1 MQPRKFY
8 QLIRNMNF
16 LSILPFFFIE
26 EIRLNIRRVKILY
39 VFFKE
44 FSIFRFFA
52 YLINNSIIPCR
63 DKTFRNYILK
73 NSQKWKNED
82 NSKKANGKKILVTN
96 IFNHLGY
103 TISELVM
110 GKNLTNILNAECIGI
125 LNYYDL
131 KRILLFRSFGIKK
144 IIFLKSSN
152 FFVRLKYF
160 LKAYFKIRSCRNMD
174 EFLNFNISGVDLG
187 KTVYD
192 HYIRFSGL
200 GTINSFNRKFYANLA
215 RAFLVH
221 HQMEKYFKK
230 YNFISSVQTEIQFIP
245 GAIMFQS
252 ALKNGVNVYS
262 KFGPSNSFTV
272 RKYANIDQKYTARER
287 YSKKIYELINTNIK
301 KKAVEI
307 GGEIIKKRF
316 DCIPGHES
324 FYERFELPDYE
335 RGKKFKKIEKKD
347 FTKEE
352 LCKRLGWK
360 TNCPIAVI
368 FATDLTD
375 GVFSSSTWTVFR
387 DRLTW
392 LRETLYEIKKITNVN
407 WLVKPHPNDEIYGVV
422 TSTISEYE
430 NICLNLDHVKI
441 FPEDASKRSIT
452 KFIDAALTL
461 NCSAAYEYPCFG
473 IPTIVPKESAVS
485 GFGFTVEPKSKDEF
499 FCELKNIRE
508 LKKLNIQQV
517 ELAKIYTFIY
527 MKLAVVASNLI
538 APHDKA
544 HIIDEKSYWNEMV
557 KLLDKYNYKDDLLMK
572 MMKIQETNND
582 THTINYDM
590 IMNKSL
596 DTTINKINRT

>member
-1 MQPRKFY
+1 MQPGKLY
-8 QLIRNMNF
+8 KLIKNMNF
-16 LSILPFFFIE
+16 LLILLFFFIE

-39 VFFKE
+39 IFFKE

-52 YLINNSIIPCR
+52 YLFNNSIIPCR
-63 DKTFRNYILK
+63 DKTFRDYILK
-73 NSQKWKNED
+73 NSQKWKNKD
-82 NSKKANGKKILVTN
+82 NSKNTNGKKILVTN
-96 IFNHLGY
+96 IFHHATY
-103 TISELVM
+103 TITEVVL
-110 GKNLTNILNAECIGI
+110 GKNLTDILNAEGIGI

-152 FFVRLKYF
+152 FFVRLRYF
-160 LKAYFKIRSCRNMD
+160 VKAYFKIRSCRNMD
-174 EFLNFNISGVDLG
+174 EFLNFNINGVDIG

-192 HYIRFSGL
+192 HCIRYSGI
-200 GTINSFNRKFYANLA
+200 GTTNTFNSKFYANLA

-230 YNFISSVQTEIQFIP
+230 YNFVSSVQTEVQFIP

-262 KFGPSNSFTV
+262 KFGKSNSFTV
-272 RKYANIDQKYTARER
+272 RKCTNIDQKYTTRDR
-287 YSKKIYELINTNIK
+287 FSKKIYELININIK

-307 GGEIIKKRF
+307 GGEMINKRF
-316 DCIPGHES
+316 DNIPGYES
-324 FYERFELPDYE
+324 FLERFELPEYQ
-335 RGKKFKKIEKKD
+335 RGKKFKIIEKKD

-360 TNCPIAVI
+360 TNYPIAVI

-375 GVFSSSTWTVFR
+375 GVFNSSSWTVFR

-430 NICLNLDHVKI
+430 NICLNFDHIKI
-441 FPEDASKRSIT
+441 FPEDVSKRSIT

-461 NCSAAYEYPCFG
+461 NGSAASEYPCFG

-485 GFGFTVEPKSKDEF
+485 GYGFTIEPKSKDEF
-499 FCELKNIRE
+499 FYELKNIRE

-517 ELAKIYTFIY
+517 ELAKIYIFIY
-527 MKLAVVASNLI
+527 MKLARVTSNLI
-538 APHDKA
+538 APHGKA
-544 HIIDEKSYWNEMV
+544 HVDEKSYWNEMV

-590 IMNKSL
+590 IMNKSF
-596 DTTINKINRT
+596 DSTINELI

>member
-1 MQPRKFY
+1 MQPIK
-8 QLIRNMNF
+8 LDKSIKNINF
-16 LSILPFFFIE
+16 LLILLFFFIE

-39 VFFKE
+39 IFFKE

-52 YLINNSIIPCR
+52 YLINNSIVPSR
-63 DKTFRNYILK
+63 DKTFRDYILK
-73 NSQKWKNED
+73 NSQKWKNKD
-82 NSKKANGKKILVTN
+82 NSKNTNGKKILVTN

-103 TISELVM
+103 TISELVLS
-110 GKNLTNILNAECIGI
+110 KNLTNILNAECIGI

-152 FFVRLKYF
+152 FFIRLKYF
-160 LKAYFKIRSCRNMD
+160 VKAYFKIRSCKNMD
-174 EFLNFNISGVDLG
+174 EFLKFNISGVDIG
-187 KTVYD
+187 KTVYS
-192 HYIRFSGL
+192 HYIRYSGI
-200 GTINSFNRKFYANLA
+200 GTTNTFHRNFYANLA
-215 RAFLVH
+215 SAFLVH

-230 YNFISSVQTEIQFIP
+230 YNFISSIQGEKQFIP

-262 KFGPSNSFTV
+262 KYGPSNSFTV
-272 RKYANIDQKYTARER
+272 RKYTNIDQKYKPIDR
-287 YSKKIYELINTNIK
+287 YSKKIYELININIK

-316 DCIPGHES
+316 DGTPGYET
-324 FYERFELPDYE
+324 FYEFFELPVYAK
-335 RGKKFKKIEKKD
+335 GKKFKKIEKKD

-375 GVFSSSTWTVFR
+375 GVFGHSTWTVFR

-407 WLVKPHPNDEIYGVV
+407 WLIKPHPNDEIYGVV
-422 TSTISEYE
+422 TGTISEYK

-441 FPEDASKRSIT
+441 CPEDISKRSIT
-452 KFIDAALTL
+452 KFIDVALTL
-461 NCSAAYEYPCFG
+461 NSSAAYEYPCFG
-473 IPTIVPKESAVS
+473 IPTIVPTESTVS
-485 GFGFTVEPKSKDEF
+485 GFGFTIDPKSKDEF
-499 FCELKNIRE
+499 FRELKNIRE

-517 ELAKIYTFIY
+517 ELAKIYTFIK
-527 MKLAVVASNLI
+527 MKLAPVSSNLI
-538 APHDKA
+538 AHYDKD
-544 HIIDEKSYWNEMV
+544 HIIDEKNYWNEMI
-557 KLLDKYNYKDDLLMK
+557 KLLDKYNYKDDLQMK

-582 THTINYDM
+582 THSINYDM
-590 IMNKSL
+590 IMNKNF
-596 DTTINKINRT
+596 DPTINKIIA

>member
-1 MQPRKFY
+1 MQQIK
-8 QLIRNMNF
+8 LDKSIKNINF
-16 LSILPFFFIE
+16 LLILLFFFIE
-26 EIRLNIRRVKILY
+26 EIRLNIRRVKILFI
-39 VFFKE
+39 FFKE

-52 YLINNSIIPCR
+52 YLINNSIIPSR
-63 DKTFRNYILK
+63 DKIFRDYILK
-73 NSQKWKNED
+73 NSQKWKNKD
-82 NSKKANGKKILVTN
+82 NSKKINGKKILVTN
-96 IFNHLGY
+96 IFNHTGY
-103 TISELVM
+103 TISELVLS
-110 GKNLTNILNAECIGI
+110 KNLTNILNAECIGI

-160 LKAYFKIRSCRNMD
+160 VKAYFKIRSCKNMD
-174 EFLNFNISGVDLG
+174 EFLNFNINGVDLG
-187 KTVYD
+187 KIVYD
-192 HYIRFSGL
+192 QYIRYSGIGTTNIFSR
-200 GTINSFNRKFYANLA
+200 IFYANLA
-215 RAFLVH
+215 KAFLVH

-230 YNFISSVQTEIQFIP
+230 YNFICSVQSENQFIP

-252 ALKNGVNVYS
+252 ALKNGANVYS
-262 KFGPSNSFTV
+262 KYGPSNSFTV
-272 RKYANIDQKYTARER
+272 KKYTNIFQKYTSRGR
-287 YSKKIYELINTNIK
+287 YSKKIYELININIK

-316 DCIPGHES
+316 NETPGYES
-324 FYERFELPDYE
+324 FFERFEVPDYE

-347 FTKEE
+347 FTKEK

-360 TNCPIAVI
+360 TNDPIAVI

-422 TSTISEYE
+422 TSTINEYE
-430 NICLNLDHVKI
+430 NICLNLDHIKV
-441 FPEDASKRSIT
+441 FPEDVTKRSIT

-473 IPTIVPKESAVS
+473 IPTIVPKESDVS
-485 GFGFTVEPKSKDEF
+485 GFGFTIEPKSKDEF
-499 FCELKNIRE
+499 FCELKNISE
-508 LKKLNIQQV
+508 LKKLNNAQV
-517 ELAKIYTFIY
+517 ELAKIYTFIHL
-527 MKLAVVASNLI
+527 KLAPVHTNLI
-538 APHDKA
+538 APHGKE
-544 HIIDEKSYWNEMV
+544 HVTNEKNYWNEMV

-582 THTINYDM
+582 THSINYHM
-590 IMNKSL
+590 IMNKNF
-596 DTTINKINRT
+596 DTTIGKVTG